1 MILAIIALVGGVALQ
16 YYFNVAKYVGL
27 KTPKTT

>member
-1 MILAIIALVGGVALQ
+1 MILAIIALVGGAVLQ
-16 YYFNVAKYVGL
+16 YYFNPLKYVGL

>member
-1 MILAIIALVGGVALQ
+1 MLFLIIGLAAGVAVQ
-16 YYFNVAKYVGL
+16 YYLNVAKYVGL